1 MMNYSQALEYIHSTP
16 KFSRTLGNDLL
27 KKLLFHLKNPEKE
40 LKFIHIAGTNGK
52 GSTAAMI
59 SSVLTRA
66 GYRTGLFTSPFI
78 EVFNERIQIDNSP
91 IPNDILAKLTT
102 IVKDAMESYDAFV
115 SEFALICAIAF
126 LYFKQEQCDIVVL
139 ETGLGGRLDGTNV
152 VENKVLSVL
161 TSISLD
167 HTMYLGDTIEQITL
181 EKCGII
187 KENSTVILN
196 PIQQPS
202 VFDIVKKYC
211 DEKNSELI
219 IPQVPKA
226 SDNGFIY
233 KGKNYKLSLK
243 GSYQMYNASVAL
255 EIVNKLK
262 NKGYIIDDECV
273 RYGFENTTWPARF
286 EFITDK
292 LIIDGSHN
300 PGGVY
305 ELKKSLGTIKDEVI
319 LVIAMMSD
327 KAFSECVEIFS
338 GITKNIIVTQIDM
351 PRCLRVEELCS
362 EFKKCGI
369 SPKIIKD
376 PLQAVN
382 FAIKSDKTVCV
393 SGSLYLAG
401 MIRSNISFL
410 NTQ

>member
-1 MMNYSQALEYIHSTP
+1 MNYSQALEYIHSTP
-16 KFSRTLGNDLL
+16 KFSRILGNDLL
-27 KKLLFHLKNPEKE
+27 KKLLYYLGNPEKD

-52 GSTAAMI
+52 GSTAAMA
-59 SSVLTRA
+59 SSILTKAR
-66 GYRTGLFTSPFI
+66 YKTGLFTSPFI
-78 EVFNERIQIDNSP
+78 EVFNERIQINNEL
-91 IPNDILAKLTT
+91 IPNDVLAKLTT
-102 IVKDAMESYDAFV
+102 DVKEAMEIHDAFV
-115 SEFALICAIAF
+115 SEFALICAVAF

-152 VENKVLSVL
+152 VENKILSVL

-187 KENSTVILN
+187 KDNCTVILN
-196 PIQQPS
+196 PVQQEC
-202 VFDIVKKYC
+202 VFEIVKNYC
-211 DEKNSELI
+211 KEKNAGLI
-219 IPQVPKA
+219 IPSIPKA
-226 SDNGFIY
+226 SENGFIY
-233 KGKNYKLSLK
+233 NEKSYKLSLK
-243 GSYQMYNASVAL
+243 GSYQLYNAAVTL
-255 EIVNKLK
+255 EIINQLK

-273 RYGFENTTWPARF
+273 RYGLENTAWPARF

-305 ELKKSLGTIKDEVI
+305 ELKNSLIDIKDETV

-338 GITKNIIVTQIDM
+338 KITQNVIVTQIDM
-351 PRCLRVEELCS
+351 PRCLNAEELCS
-362 EFKKCGI
+362 EFEKHGVL
-369 SPKIIKD
+369 PKIIKD
-376 PLQAVN
+376 PLKAVD
-382 FAIKSDKTVCV
+382 FAIKSRKTVCI

-401 MIRSNISFL
+401 MIRSNISSL
-410 NTQ
+410 NIQ